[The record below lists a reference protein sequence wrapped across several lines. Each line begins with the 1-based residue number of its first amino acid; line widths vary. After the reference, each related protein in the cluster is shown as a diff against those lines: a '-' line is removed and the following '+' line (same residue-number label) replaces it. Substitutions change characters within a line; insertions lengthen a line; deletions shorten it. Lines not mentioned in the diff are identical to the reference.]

1 MTKYSLKAEDQKF
14 VGGFFFFFLKRP
26 PFESVM
32 HRRVTAVGCEVGE
45 FSLKI
50 CPSF

>member
-1 MTKYSLKAEDQKF
+1 MTKYSLKAEEQKF
-14 VGGFFFFFLKRP
+14 VGFFLFLKNP
-26 PFESVM
+26 PFELVM